1 VDRPWKRSFLGY
13 SFKHHRN
20 PKIRVPEK
28 SVKRF
33 RQNLKELFR
42 TGRGRNLRRFITETL
57 NPVFRGWINYFRL
70 SEVKG
75 FAEEL
80 DGWVRRRLR
89 VILWRQWKRGRTR
102 FKRLVARGLDEERC
116 P

>member
-1 VDRPWKRSFLGY
+1 VDRLWKRSFLGY
-13 SFKHHRN
+13 SFTHHRN

-57 NPVFRGWINYFRL
+57 NPVLRGQFPRFGKNYFNN
-70 SEVKG
+70 SFGSMAV
-75 FAEEL
+75 
-80 DGWVRRRLR
+80 VRQM
-89 VILWRQWKRGRTR
+89 W
-102 FKRLVARGLDEERC
+102 E
-116 P
+116 